1 MADSPNLD
9 LPDFTDGQANPDT
22 RLNEW
27 KEVFDARQGVV
38 RINMTS
44 DADLNITATGSSP
57 QQWQYG
63 GFEIT
68 ATGVTLTTG
77 RNVIL
82 PSAGGDFRPLAYS
95 LYNNTGD
102 GQALTLKTATGSG
115 IAVADGS
122 AARIQIDAD
131 FNAYRVSAD
140 ATATS

>member
-9 LPDFTDGQANPDT
+9 LADFTEGQANPDT

-27 KEVFDARQGVV
+27 KEVFDARSGVI

-44 DADLNITATGSSP
+44 DADLTITATGTVP

-77 RNVIL
+77 RNVVL
-82 PSAGGDFRPLAYS
+82 PSAGGGYRPLQYS
-95 LYNNTGD
+95 FYNNNGD
-102 GQALTLKTATGSG
+102 GVALTLKTATGTG
-115 IAVADGS
+115 IAVADGKT
-122 AARIQIDAD
+122 AFIQIDED
-131 FNAYRVSAD
+131 FNAYRLTAD
-140 ATATS
+140 STATS

>member
-1 MADSPNLD
+1 MADSANLD
-9 LPDFTDGQANPDT
+9 LPDFTDGQSSPDT
-22 RLNEW
+22 TLNEW
-27 KEVFDARQGVV
+27 KEVLDARSGVL

-44 DADLNITATGSSP
+44 DADLNITATGTKP

-82 PSAGGDFRPLAYS
+82 PSAGGGFRPLQYS
-95 LYNNTGD
+95 LYNNNGD
-102 GQALTLKTATGSG
+102 GVNLTLKTATGSG
-115 IAVADGS
+115 IAVADGNS
-122 AARIQIDAD
+122 AIIQIDED
-131 FNAYRVSAD
+131 FNAYRVSSN